1 MSAHTPG
8 PWQHSVK
15 LSASENHRGF
25 SIWTADGWALADVQ
39 PADEN
44 GIEGEAN
51 ARLIAAAPLLY
62 EACKTALGIV
72 WFGKE
77 HDQIAAAIKAVE
89 ENT

>member
-1 MSAHTPG
+1 MSKHTPG

-51 ARLIAAAPLLY
+51 ARLIAAAPKMY
-62 EACKTALGIV
+62 EY
-72 WFGKE
+72 
-77 HDQIAAAIKAVE
+77 IASSASNGCAEAKRLIAEVEGEKA
-89 ENT
+89 